1 MKFEIFTLFPGYFAG
16 PFGSSI
22 IHRAQASGAVEI
34 GLHDIRDWTND
45 THRTCDDYPYGGG
58 AGMVMKAEPIAAA
71 LENVLGYDAGD
82 VEQPVPP
89 PCTVIHLSPGGRTL
103 THEIAVEL
111 ASHERLAL
119 LCGHYEGIDERAVS
133 LLTTEAISIGDYVL
147 TGGEAAA
154 VILVDA
160 VTRLLPGVLGNDESA
175 RNESFAHGL
184 LEAPHYTRPASWRGF
199 DVPKVLL
206 SGDHAAVDKWRIR
219 EGMRHTLQHRPE
231 LLDALLYGGKLSQD
245 ELAILGEIL
254 TEYGHQLIRNT
265 EP

>member
-1 MKFEIFTLFPGYFAG
+1 MKFEIFTLFPDYFSG

-22 IHRAQASGAVEI
+22 LHRAQASGSLEI
-34 GLHDIRDWTND
+34 GLHDIRDWTTD
-45 THRTCDDYPYGGG
+45 QHRTADDAPYGGG

-82 VEQPVPP
+82 VEQPVSP
-89 PCTVIHLSPGGRTL
+89 PCPVIHLSPRGRTL

-111 ASHERLAL
+111 AGHERLAL
-119 LCGHYEGIDERAVS
+119 LCGHYEGIDERAVQ
-133 LLTTEAISIGDYVL
+133 LMTTDAISIGDYVL

-160 VTRLLPGVLGNDESA
+160 VTRLLPGVLGNADSA
-175 RNESFAHGL
+175 KFDSFADGL
-184 LEAPHYTRPASWRGF
+184 LEASHYTRPASWRGY

-206 SGDHAAVDKWRIR
+206 SGDHGAVAKWRTR

-231 LLDALLYGGKLSQD
+231 LLDALLYGDRLNAD
-245 ELAILGEIL
+245 ELKILGEVL
-254 TEYGHQLIRNT
+254 SEYRSIFS
-265 EP
+265 E